1 MTAPAIETENLSKI
15 YRGGRGIRDLNLTV
29 EPGEVFG
36 FLGPN
41 GAGKTTTI
49 RTLTGFLHPTG
60 GSARILGLDIER
72 DSLEIRRR
80 IGNLPDD
87 YTFDEKMTGAGVVKL
102 FSKIRRIADD
112 SVARQ
117 LADRF
122 NADLDA
128 RIDQL
133 SRGNRQKIA
142 LIVTM
147 FHEPDLLIF
156 DEPTGGLDPLMQD
169 AFASMV
175 DEWRDQGRTVFI
187 SSHDLSE
194 VERMCD
200 RVGII
205 RDGEL
210 VATERVSDLIQR
222 SLREVSIAFR
232 DSPEVDGFLRIQ
244 GVSELSADG
253 NAVSFRVSENIDAVV
268 KEAAR
273 HDIVD
278 LEVAHPSLEEI
289 FLTFY
294 GDD

>member
-1 MTAPAIETENLSKI
+1 MPVAAIETEDLSKI

-72 DSLEIRRR
+72 ESLEIRRR

-87 YTFDEKMTGAGVVKL
+87 YTFDEKMTGSDVIKL
-102 FSKIRRIADD
+102 FSKIRRVSDD
-112 SVARQ
+112 SVALE
-117 LADRF
+117 LAERF

-147 FHEPDLLIF
+147 FHEPELLIF

-169 AFASMV
+169 AFATMV

-222 SLREVSIAFR
+222 SIREVSITFR
-232 DSPEVDGFLRIQ
+232 DHPAVEEFARLQ
-244 GVSELSADG
+244 GVSDLTTDG
-253 NAVSFRVSENIDAVV
+253 TTVSFRVSENIDAVV

-273 HDIVD
+273 YDIVD

>member
-1 MTAPAIETENLSKI
+1 MPAAAIETEDLSKI
-15 YRGGRGIRDLNLTV
+15 YRSGRGIRDLNLTV

-49 RTLTGFLHPTG
+49 RTMTGFLHPTG
-60 GSARILGLDIER
+60 GTARILGLDIER
-72 DSLEIRRR
+72 ESLEIRRR

-87 YTFDEKMTGAGVVKL
+87 YTFDEKMTGAEVIKL
-102 FSKIRRIADD
+102 FSKIRH
-112 SVARQ
+112 VANASKVLE
-117 LADRF
+117 LAERF
-122 NADLDA
+122 NADLST

-147 FHEPDLLIF
+147 FHEPELLIF

-169 AFASMV
+169 AFATMV

-222 SLREVSIAFR
+222 SLREVSITFR
-232 DSPEVDGFLRIQ
+232 DHPEANEFSRIP
-244 GVSELSADG
+244 GVSDLTADA
-253 NAVSFRVSENIDAVV
+253 NTVSFRVSENIDAVV

-278 LEVAHPSLEEI
+278 LEVAHPTLEEI